1 MPDEKRA
8 IANELK
14 KRAQRYRSLAEA
26 TYNLE
31 VSVLAARMAME
42 LEGRAAEL
50 HRENVD
56 DALHRQ
62 VEIALAPAE
71 A

>member
-1 MPDEKRA
+1 MPEEKRA
-8 IANELK
+8 VATELK

-26 TYNLE
+26 TYNME

-50 HRENVD
+50 HREIVD

-62 VEIALAPAE
+62 AEFALEPADS
-71 A
+71 